1 MKNNVQLK
9 NFKQQ
14 KDGDFVYRT
23 GEIGDVIEVEVTY
36 DNGSMRRSS
45 RGIWVRVGPMTYTRS
60 ESGNLMKSFTLCSG
74 LSVMIERLERSKPS
88 ALLAAAAKLD
98 HDAIALA
105 ALFIVDKN
113 EAKAAIREL
122 YGIPAPVSAA
132 PPQYVPAGGGQ

>member
-9 NFKQQ
+9 NLKFSA
-14 KDGDFVYRT
+14 KDGFIYRT
-23 GEIGDVIEVEVTY
+23 GDTGNIIEVTVDY
-36 DNGSMRRSS
+36 NNGSASRRH
-45 RGIWVRVGPMTYTRS
+45 RGIWVHVQPWTISEETRS
-60 ESGNLMKSFTLCSG
+60 TDLMSGIAIM
-74 LSVMIERLERSKPS
+74 VERLERAKPT
-88 ALLAAAAKLD
+88 ALAAAAERLD

-122 YGIPAPVSAA
+122 YGIPAPASAA